1 MEVWIVIALA
11 GILIEGATQAKI
23 TEANAQAQSIEIE
36 ANAKAKAIKTVQAAY
51 AESIKELN
59 DNGTVN
65 SFLKLQAFDA
75 LTKVANGTATKLIVP
90 SNLQDLTTFS
100 EVLKE
105 KEN

>member
-51 AESIKELN
+51 A
-59 DNGTVN
+59 
-65 SFLKLQAFDA
+65 
-75 LTKVANGTATKLIVP
+75 
-90 SNLQDLTTFS
+90 
-100 EVLKE
+100 
-105 KEN
+105 